1 MYRWSF
7 AVLLFAL
14 AVAHAVAG
22 ALIADA
28 ETATLF
34 IVGASATT
42 RWIATQLLGAAI
54 AGYAVAGMATL
65 RVAAPGSWR
74 APAIVIGAASSLLLT
89 GVLWRTAPWSPF
101 LAIADVI
108 AVVALARRLISADSP
123 AETARARSYAS

>member
-7 AVLLFAL
+7 AVFLLAL
-14 AVAHAVAG
+14 AIAHAVDG

-28 ETATLF
+28 ENATLA

-42 RWIATQLLGAAI
+42 RWIATQLLGASI

-65 RVAAPGSWR
+65 RIAAPGSWR
-74 APAIVIGAASSLLLT
+74 ASAVVIGAASSLLLT
-89 GVLWRTAPWSPF
+89 GVLWRTATWSPF

-108 AVVALARRLISADSP
+108 AVVAIARRPIWADSP
-123 AETARARSYAS
+123 AEPARTRSYAS